1 MCQKLIEIL
10 KDNEVRISNKGNI
23 CLNDFVENIIESK
36 NPDLYIKKLNYKLV
50 TVKNNKYIKPEDC
63 IDLLKKTKFKKCKE
77 IYTKIQLIEGDDSSI
92 IDVENNIF
100 QFEGK
105 RFLSFFVTKEDGEWE
120 VWIKGSEV
128 AKFLEYQNPSVAIN
142 HCVEK
147 NNLMKYETLE
157 LFLATKYDLVAKNI
171 DKKTIFINLSGF
183 FNLIHNS
190 QKPLAKRIK
199 SWIDNEVMPSLVKF
213 GTYTMQPK
221 KIDIQVFYDDNA
233 ISDFFNKN
241 AMYIAYV
248 GIYNGEHLFK
258 FGLTRNIFNRDYK
271 QHRKSF
277 EKFKI
282 VFIGETDN
290 SEKVESLFKQELCV
304 RYLDR
309 QHIIKNKSQTELFTV
324 TTKYTH
330 EYFIDLM
337 KKLIETHKLPAIKEA
352 DDKINALT
360 NTIDIY
366 KQSEQIKK
374 LEYKYKKSENYKLKL
389 QRDIQLAQ
397 KDIQLAQKDIQ
408 IAQIDSDTKIKLKN
422 IDLEIEKEK
431 SKQIAMNK
439 GIKKS
444 SSVFK
449 KRNNSNVITL

>member
-36 NPDLYIKKLNYKLV
+36 NPESYIKKLNYDIF
-50 TVKNNKYIKPEDC
+50 TINNNKYIKPEDC

-77 IYTKIQLIEGDDSSI
+77 IYTKIQFIEGDNSSI

-128 AKFLEYQNPSVAIN
+128 AKFLDYQNPSVAIN
-142 HCVEK
+142 DNVEK
-147 NNLMKYETLE
+147 NNLKKYESLKKIFNTNQE
-157 LFLATKYDLVAKNI
+157 LYTKNI
-171 DKKTIFINLSGF
+171 NKKTIFINLSGF

-199 SWIDNEVMPSLVKF
+199 SWIDGEVMPSLIKY
-213 GTYTMQPK
+213 GIYTMQPK
-221 KIDIQVFYDDNA
+221 KINVQYFYDDNS

-241 AMYIAYV
+241 AIYIAYIGV
-248 GIYNGEHLFK
+248 YNGEHLFK
-258 FGLTRNIFNRDYK
+258 FGLTKNIFNRDYN
-271 QHRKSF
+271 QHRKNF
-277 EKFKI
+277 ENFK
-282 VFIGETDN
+282 VVYIGETDN
-290 SEKVESLFKQELCV
+290 CETVESLFKKELRV
-304 RYLDR
+304 RYYER
-309 QHIIKNKSQTELFTV
+309 QFIIKNKLQTELFTV
-324 TTKYTH
+324 TVEFTH

-337 KKLIETHKLPAIKEA
+337 KKLIKTHKLPAIKEA

-397 KDIQLAQKDIQ
+397 KDIQLAQ
-408 IAQIDSDTKIKLKN
+408 IDSDTKIKLKS

-439 GIKKS
+439 GIKKL
-444 SSVFK
+444 SSVCK
-449 KRNNSNVITL
+449 KNKNSNVIRL